1 MKNQE
6 LISQSFGPLQ
16 GLIEDESVEEIW
28 INTPNRIF
36 IARHGRSELTNLVLS
51 KEIVHDLIERLLI
64 WGWSTP

>member
-6 LISQSFGPLQ
+6 LKDKSFGPLQ

-36 IARHGRSELTNLVLS
+36 IARHGKSELTNLVLS
-51 KEIVHDLIERLLI
+51 KRLCMI
-64 WGWSTP
+64 